1 MMCSQ
6 QGRRIGTVPLSSS
19 GGWFAAIA
27 GGHFRACSRGSNS
40 GGGRIVALLGALVV
54 LALSAASTVPG
65 YAGQVVVDAETGAVL
80 AGAAETAPRFPA
92 SITKLMTIY
101 VALEAVTAGEI
112 SWDSELTVSADAAA
126 APPVGLGL
134 TAGET
139 IPLST
144 AIHAA
149 LTLSA
154 NDAARV
160 IAEAVAGTA
169 TAFVR
174 RMSNTAQEF
183 GMTNTVFRNA
193 SGLPD
198 RGHVSTAADIARMIV
213 AVDARYGDRLRPL
226 FRAPLVWKG
235 RSYAPRNSVVAAPAG
250 AVFGKT
256 GFTCDAGYTAA
267 MLVERDG
274 RRLALVTLANR
285 SSSGRRTTL
294 ASLGRGE
301 AAEVGPALNLPPVV
315 IPQDQCGGALGGWA
329 ISLGEFRNRAQ
340 AAAVLSRARTAGAG
354 LPGRILR
361 RAGREGFHVLLFA
374 PNKRTAVERAQK
386 LARKRLRVRVM
397 APQKVAQAGFE
408 PG

>member
-1 MMCSQ
+1 MCMQ
-6 QGRRIGTVPLSSS
+6 QRRRIGSGPSSS
-19 GGWFAAIA
+19 PGGWFAGASEW
-27 GGHFRACSRGSNS
+27 HFRACSQGSNS
-40 GGGRIVALLGALVV
+40 SCGRIVALLGAFVV
-54 LALSAASTVPG
+54 LALSVASTAPAR
-65 YAGQVVVDAETGAVL
+65 AGQVVMDAGTGAVL

-112 SWDSELTVSADAAA
+112 AWDSELTVSDYAAA
-126 APPVGLGL
+126 APTVKLGL

-160 IAEAVAGTA
+160 IAEAVADTEA
-169 TAFVR
+169 EFAR
-174 RMSNTAQEF
+174 RMTDAAQAL
-183 GMTNTVFRNA
+183 GMTGTVFRNA

-198 RGHVSTAADIARMIV
+198 RGHLSTAADIARMIV

-235 RSYAPRNSVVAAPAG
+235 RSYAPRNTVVAAPAG

-256 GFTCDAGYTAA
+256 GFTCDAGFTAA

-301 AAEVGPALNLPPVV
+301 AAEVSPELNLPPVV

-329 ISLGEFRNRAQ
+329 ISLGDFRNRAQ
-340 AAAVLSRARTAGAG
+340 ATAALSRARKAGAG

-361 RAGREGFHVLLFA
+361 RAGRQGFHVLLFA
-374 PNKRTAVERAQK
+374 PNKRTAVEWAQK
-386 LARKRLRVRVM
+386 LARKRIRARVM
-397 APQKVAQAGFE
+397 APQKVARAGFE